1 MIFFILVGGAPGTIW
16 DHIKPKNGRK
26 KGPKKS
32 QKRAKIGQD
41 RPRKAIDM
49 LWIEVD
55 PVDGDNSYIRL
66 PEAWAP
72 EAWVP
77 EPAQGARQEATGVRQ
92 VSDSPTVPTVPT
104 VRQWSDS
111 PTVSDRA

>member
-41 RPRKAIDM
+41 ITNSRSTAQAAVM
-49 LWIEVD
+49 L
-55 PVDGDNSYIRL
+55 G
-66 PEAWAP
+66 
-72 EAWVP
+72 
-77 EPAQGARQEATGVRQ
+77 
-92 VSDSPTVPTVPT
+92 SDELLHKS
-104 VRQWSDS
+104 SS
-111 PTVSDRA
+111 

>member
-41 RPRKAIDM
+41 SSPHTPTGRRIQ
-49 LWIEVD
+49 
-55 PVDGDNSYIRL
+55 PVWL
-66 PEAWAP
+66 
-72 EAWVP
+72 
-77 EPAQGARQEATGVRQ
+77 
-92 VSDSPTVPTVPT
+92 
-104 VRQWSDS
+104 
-111 PTVSDRA
+111 